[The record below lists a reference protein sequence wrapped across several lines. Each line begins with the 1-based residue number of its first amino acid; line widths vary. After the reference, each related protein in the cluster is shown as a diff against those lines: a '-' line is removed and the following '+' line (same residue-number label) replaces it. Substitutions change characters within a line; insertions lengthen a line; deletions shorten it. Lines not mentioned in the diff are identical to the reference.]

1 MTANLQSSTMNSGTC
16 VYHGCHHLKC
26 KCSRTEYTL
35 HMYVSSHMVQ
45 SLKQLQIPL
54 LQSAM
59 VSDTHTIQPAQES
72 EIAVDSA
79 VAVYYRVHS
88 PFIPTDQVLN

>member
-1 MTANLQSSTMNSGTC
+1 
-16 VYHGCHHLKC
+16 
-26 KCSRTEYTL
+26 
-35 HMYVSSHMVQ
+35 MVQ

>member
-1 MTANLQSSTMNSGTC
+1 
-16 VYHGCHHLKC
+16 
-26 KCSRTEYTL
+26 
-35 HMYVSSHMVQ
+35 MYVSSHMVQ

-79 VAVYYRVHS
+79 VAVH
-88 PFIPTDQVLN
+88 